1 MALGKDIF
9 ELDQKIKRL
18 YSLMEEAELIA
29 NMIKNI
35 DINSEE
41 IEDVAGLKAEL
52 TEIQKEMGVLSIEVF
67 EQNKAGIVFDRY
79 AILKA
84 SIEAEIGEHEKS
96 VKNIKH
102 TIASKNAILDVFSRK
117 IKYTLE
123 AMGGKATTEEGR
135 KLSLRASKSVYIPD
149 SLESDELKTKFLI
162 EYPSLMNIKKVVTYS
177 KTNIKEALIK
187 LQNDTKLEMQAE
199 GHDKEEIEEVVKSIE
214 IEGIK
219 FQENKTLTIK

>member
-41 IEDVAGLKAEL
+41 IEDVAGLKDEL

-135 KLSLRASKSVYIPD
+135 KFSLRASKSIYIPD
-149 SLESDELKTKFLI
+149 LLESDELKTKFLI

-177 KTNIKEALIK
+177 KTNIKEVLIR
-187 LQNDTKLEMQAE
+187 LQNDTKLEMQAL
-199 GHDKEEIEEVVKSIE
+199 GHTEEEINEAIKDIQL
-214 IEGIK
+214 EGIK
-219 FQENKTLTIK
+219 FIENKTLTIK